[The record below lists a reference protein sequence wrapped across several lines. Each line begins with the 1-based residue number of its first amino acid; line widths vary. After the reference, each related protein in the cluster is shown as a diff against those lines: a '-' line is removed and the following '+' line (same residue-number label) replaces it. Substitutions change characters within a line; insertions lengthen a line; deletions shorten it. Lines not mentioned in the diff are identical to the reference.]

1 MDKDIERTVCEGDV
15 SVGNDVAIGGSV
27 VVQGK
32 THLKGSV
39 SIDGWLD
46 APNIRSVNKGLFS
59 TLEKLQAAFP
69 EPTAGWW
76 AIVGDMANG
85 YVYCVENNKWTATST
100 KYKDVLN
107 AELDNFV
114 EFENID
120 RKIAKINGIVGDN
133 GLVYALPGSS
143 LEGDER
149 FTLVIADSS
158 FVKGNGMVDDD
169 NNRYALPSSE
179 STEDE
184 NTLASK
190 KDVNSRQEKLESGKN
205 IKSFNGESILGEGNI
220 EFATINGK
228 SIFNGGNIVT
238 GEKERAIYTE
248 CVGAF
253 PPVVRLTD
261 EQLAQ
266 ADAWDR
272 ESLDYNIIVSNP
284 LDNSRSVVNLF
295 TLHKMVVL
303 NYDSSCYSSCV
314 RTFYTAN
321 DATQTGKLISV
332 RKIGNPTLVFQFE
345 EVQEKLESGVNIKT
359 FNGESILGEGDI
371 KIEASEAYDDTEI
384 KESIKTLSDEKVDAT
399 DIATINGQSII
410 NGGNITIEGGGSES
424 SKKSISILFVGNSL
438 TQDGIAYLPYML
450 KNYYPE
456 IDFKIYMWYTGG
468 YTLGQH
474 YSTFTSGGKAAI
486 FSVAENAEGW
496 TNYDKS
502 KTMAQ
507 VLSAYTFDIVC
518 MQEYFN
524 YKTEFTEA
532 TDWNNCRNYILTNY
546 KGGNP
551 LKFISLFHAPL
562 RKDGYDV
569 DEVYKRTED
578 GNALILQTTISEDVI
593 PNGIAVYR
601 ALETDL
607 NSLGDLGQLSPD
619 GTHTQEGLPCLL
631 QTYVTLCWLFEKL
644 GINKSIYGHPMRMTT
659 DIYNKISVPG
669 ANLGKGVVQG
679 TEAQNILAQEVA
691 IKAYKEGKQFLMRNL
706 YPFEWGGGLR
716 YGTFTINCNVADAI
730 IKING
735 LEQTSVTAIIGSTI
749 TWEVT
754 KEDYRPQ
761 SGTFVLSGDKDLN
774 VVLLPI
780 VDIAS
785 ISAEFSQGQRTIFN
799 EDEIEDLRKYL
810 VVSVNYANGSSEVT
824 EDYTL
829 SGTLSGGTSVITA
842 SFGDKDTTFEVEV
855 TDVVIP
861 EGYTRYGWVSCNKTS
876 KTGKAPSYYIYLT
889 ADEDWNRLSMECYI
903 GKRPNVTHASGSGLF
918 GARLASSDNSNPW
931 YGMYVPT
938 EHIRVD
944 ARNTNVVIPYPSDKS
959 KIKVVLDNRQTSPM
973 YASAND
979 GAVVEH
985 AWTKSDVINVPMS
998 LLNNIPN
1005 GSTTNMNF
1013 NIYFRIGE
1021 MKFRDYDGRCV
1032 YYYIPVVDSS
1042 NKIGMFDVI
1051 NQRFCTAATAAAVT
1065 IGNSSCVHE
1074 VGNW

>member
-69 EPTAGWW
+69 DPAAGWW

-85 YVYCVENNKWTATST
+85 YVYCVENNKWTATTT

-114 EFENID
+114 EFDNKD
-120 RKIAKINGIVGDN
+120 RKTAKINGIVGDN

-149 FTLVIADSS
+149 LTLVIADSS
-158 FVKGNGMVDDD
+158 YVKGNGMVDDD
-169 NNRYALPSSE
+169 DNRYALPSSE

-190 KDVNSRQEKLESGKN
+190 KDVKSRQEKLESGKN
-205 IKSFNGESILGEGNI
+205 IKSFNGKSILGEGNI

-228 SIFNGGNIVT
+228 SIFDGGNIVT

-248 CVGAF
+248 YVGAF
-253 PPVVRLTD
+253 PPIVRLTD

-371 KIEASEAYDDTEI
+371 KIE
-384 KESIKTLSDEKVDAT
+384 
-399 DIATINGQSII
+399 
-410 NGGNITIEGGGSES
+410 GGGSED

-456 IDFKIYMWYTGG
+456 VDFKIYMWYIGG
-468 YTLGQH
+468 YTLGEH
-474 YSTFTSGGKAAI
+474 YSTFTSNGVANI

-496 TNYDKS
+496 TNYSKS

-524 YKTEFTEA
+524 YKTEFTAA

-578 GNALILQTTISEDVI
+578 GNALILQTTISEDLI

-601 ALETDL
+601 ALDTDL

-706 YPFEWGGGLR
+706 YPFEWNGGGALVQC
-716 YGTFTINCNVADAI
+716 TFTITSNASDAI

-735 LEQTSVTAIIGSTI
+735 VEQSSIVVIAGSTVN
-749 TWEVT
+749 WEVS
-754 KEDYRPQ
+754 KEGYHTQ
-761 SGTFVLSGDKDLN
+761 SGTETISSDTTKN
-774 VVLLPI
+774 IVLLPI
-780 VDIAS
+780 IE
-785 ISAEFSQGQRTIFN
+785 ITNITAEFTQGERTIFN

-810 VVSVNYANGSSEVT
+810 VVTANFADGSSEVT
-824 EDYTL
+824 EDYVL
-829 SGTLSGGTSVITA
+829 SGNLVGGTSIITA
-842 SFGDKDTTFEVEV
+842 TFGGKTTTFNVEV

-861 EGYTRYGWVSCNKTS
+861 EGYTRYGWVSCS
-876 KTGKAPSYYIYLT
+876 KTAKISKAPSYYIYLT

-903 GKRPNVTHASGSGLF
+903 GKRPNVTHADGSGLF
-918 GARLASSDNSNPW
+918 GARLASSENSSPW
-931 YGMYVPT
+931 YGLYVPT
-938 EHIRVD
+938 SNINVY
-944 ARNTNVVIPYPSDKS
+944 ARNSAIPVPYPSDKS
-959 KIKVVLDNRQTSPM
+959 KIKVVLDNRQASPM

-979 GAVVEH
+979 GAVVEK
-985 AWTKSDVINVPMS
+985 AWTTSDVINVPMS
-998 LLNNIPN
+998 LLNNIPD

-1032 YYYIPVVDSS
+1032 YYYIPVVNSA
-1042 NKIGMFDVI
+1042 NVIGMFDVI
-1051 NQRFCTAATAAAVT
+1051 NQRFCTAATVAAVT
-1065 IGNSSCVHE
+1065 IGNSNCVHE